1 MKENS
6 SGSLKWTGG
15 MNPFVLV
22 DGDDVVDSDVDED
35 ADDDDSGSAGKA
47 FASSHLSSVS
57 PPSSPLLLVDEPRK
71 RWALC

>member
-15 MNPFVLV
+15 RNPFVLV
-22 DGDDVVDSDVDED
+22 DDDDIDGA
-35 ADDDDSGSAGKA
+35 ADDEVADANGVAGKDP
-47 FASSHLSSVS
+47 

-71 RWALC
+71 RWALCRR

>member
-15 MNPFVLV
+15 MNPFVVLV
-22 DGDDVVDSDVDED
+22 
-35 ADDDDSGSAGKA
+35 DDDDIDDDDDEDEDDDGVGEDNGSAGRPL
-47 FASSHLSSVS
+47 ASSHLSSA

-71 RWALC
+71 R